1 MPLGDQVKNLEDR
14 LNFYTKEYEDIRSQI
29 LNIRAILGMPRQPEG
44 QDMKMSI
51 ALKELALELD
61 KRADVFGN
69 IDPMIKL

>member
-1 MPLGDQVKNLEDR
+1 MPISNEVKRLEDR
-14 LNFYTKEYEDIRSQI
+14 LIFYTKEYEEVRSQI
-29 LNIRAILGMPRQPEG
+29 LNIRAILGMPRHPEG
-44 QDMKMSI
+44 QDIKMSI